1 MFSSHSLYDES
12 DRDHLQECH
21 YHVIQG
27 SALSLLITGTT
38 YDPCL
43 SANLLKHY
51 REKHENAD
59 IPDDLIDTANNGTVN
74 TSLLSAGG
82 STDQMSAVVALCQSI
97 DSQDNMS
104 SVSEMSESRQSAGLE
119 FEVLLHSCIFIHSIV
134 VSFSS
139 FWLPFW
145 CVVTCELITSV
156 RAPILSR
163 RLNCGRAVMCIDCI
177 T

>member
-1 MFSSHSLYDES
+1 MFLSHNLYDQA
-12 DRDHLQECH
+12 DCDHLEECH
-21 YHVIQG
+21 YQVIE
-27 SALSLLITGTT
+27 GTT

-74 TSLLSAGG
+74 TSLLSASG

-119 FEVLLHSCIFIHSIV
+119 FEVLLHSCSVKHSIE
-134 VSFSS
+134 F
-139 FWLPFW
+139 LN
-145 CVVTCELITSV
+145 VTE
-156 RAPILSR
+156 
-163 RLNCGRAVMCIDCI
+163 
-177 T
+177 